1 MKCMATQT
9 TNFNLTKPAYTETA
23 DIAVINSN
31 MDTID
36 TVLANEA
43 EQYDATDAYYV
54 GDYCIYNGVTYRCTV
69 DIETPEAFNSSHWE
83 VVKITDEIANA
94 NLKKEQLDEGL
105 AYVAKKVGNNWRL
118 PSGKTANA
126 GDYVIWDGSLGK
138 AKGQIVGGSTNI
150 TNSNWEI
157 VSNGALN
164 ALNSNIT
171 NIIKTKTVSVTTNS
185 DGSFDF
191 NNARMGMLRAK
202 YVILAISTD
211 VSSGDTVWYN
221 IGIYR
226 ASTDAWTAT
235 FMQGSTPMSSKTFNA
250 TVYYML
256 T

>member
-9 TNFNLTKPAYTETA
+9 TNFKLTKPAYTETA

-69 DIETPEAFNSSHWE
+69 DIETPEAFNSSHWA
-83 VVKITDEIANA
+83 VVKITEEIADA
-94 NLKKEQLDEGL
+94 NLKKEQLDDGL

-118 PSGKTANA
+118 PSGKTANV

-164 ALNSNIT
+164 ALNGKVT
-171 NIIKTKTVSVTTNS
+171 EIKTATIQSITTLSSGWAKPSPFIYTNHITIISASLVNNYWACIPADIQGTWWFFVCEANANAEVVAKPNVTVTI
-185 DGSFDF
+185 
-191 NNARMGMLRAK
+191 K
-202 YVILAISTD
+202 YV
-211 VSSGDTVWYN
+211 
-221 IGIYR
+221 
-226 ASTDAWTAT
+226 
-235 FMQGSTPMSSKTFNA
+235 
-250 TVYYML
+250 YYEN
-256 T
+256 